1 MTKCIEEY
9 MNQRKLSASS
19 CEVWSDCNLQD
30 TLKLKKKKKVTAII
44 YTIPT

>member
-1 MTKCIEEY
+1 

-19 CEVWSDCNLQD
+19 CEVQSDCNLQD
-30 TLKLKKKKKVTAII
+30 TLKLKKKKEKVTAIM